1 MFLTYLHIAAG
12 GLAIFLIGANLAF
25 ILHLGENV
33 LSWFQFK
40 LLAVTSLL
48 VYVALSVLIGGP
60 GIGRTTIAAVALLI
74 DTIALYRLWSNVI
87 KQVHGEI
94 AIMRDDYTNHQD

>member
-1 MFLTYLHIAAG
+1 MFLDYLHIAAG

-40 LLAVTSLL
+40 ILAVTVLL
-48 VYVALSVLIGGP
+48 IYVALSVLIGGP
-60 GIGRTTIAAVALLI
+60 GIGRTTVATFALLV
-74 DTIALYRLWSNVI
+74 DTVALYRLWANVI
-87 KQVHGEI
+87 KLHNGQIQV
-94 AIMRDDYTNHQD
+94 TQDE